1 MVVAVRID
9 QKGFRLGAGV
19 WVAAAGLAVVVA
31 AALWWRHDM
40 SDAPSTDPGSATNA
54 AAAGVVPAVAAE
66 TTASVPELDAHE
78 LMSQTAQAAK
88 VVAQSPEIAPVT
100 GPVTERP
107 DYVSVIEWMAMKSA
121 AAQHPD
127 PDRELTRMVNF
138 LRFMRQQEVLE
149 GLAPTET
156 AKRQELASALL
167 RDLPERVV
175 QGDIGLP
182 EAHRM
187 QADWL
192 AIVEPD
198 AARREVLAQ
207 QEAARLPAAPAKSAT
222 SATQGA
228 TTGSTGS
235 AH

>member
-1 MVVAVRID
+1 MAVRID
-9 QKGFRLGAGV
+9 QKGSGLGKGV
-19 WVAAAGLAVVVA
+19 WVLGGALALVA
-31 AALWWRHDM
+31 AAVVAWQYGMVGGGAQD
-40 SDAPSTDPGSATNA
+40 DPKAANTPAATPSGALVPGQA
-54 AAAGVVPAVAAE
+54 
-66 TTASVPELDAHE
+66 ASVPELDARE
-78 LMSQTAQAAK
+78 LMTQTRQAAQA
-88 VVAQSPEIAPVT
+88 VAQAPVIAPVK
-100 GPVTERP
+100 GPVIERP

-149 GLAPTET
+149 GLAPNET

-167 RDLPERVV
+167 QDLPERVS

-187 QADWL
+187 QDEWL

-198 AARREVLAQ
+198 LTRRAVLAQ
-207 QEAARLPAAPAKSAT
+207 QEAARLPAAVAPAAS
-222 SATQGA
+222 GA
-228 TTGSTGS
+228 G